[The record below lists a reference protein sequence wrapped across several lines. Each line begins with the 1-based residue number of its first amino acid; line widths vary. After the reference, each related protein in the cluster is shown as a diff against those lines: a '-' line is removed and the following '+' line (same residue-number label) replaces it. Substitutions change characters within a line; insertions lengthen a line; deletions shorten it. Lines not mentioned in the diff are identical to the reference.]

1 MPAER
6 WSRRSA
12 PHPPRSTTAHRPA
25 AREAVAQV
33 ARYPVAPSRIIQ
45 LAATLSVT

>member
-1 MPAER
+1 MSAGRALVEAER
-6 WSRRSA
+6 TA
-12 PHPPRSTTAHRPA
+12 PTEIHHRPA